1 MNLQVEWGRPV
12 QLKDATNDN
21 MIYGLDLSKITTG
34 AGVYIFGRRWGAQFE
49 ALYVG
54 KAGNVRGRV
63 KGHLNNL
70 RLMQHLRNAKAGK
83 RIVLAARLVTR
94 RGQKLPKSLALAE
107 RALIRYFLSEGHD
120 LVNKQGARLRRHELA
135 SSGQHPKRFFPSLM
149 YLEKAKGE

>member
-1 MNLQVEWGRPV
+1 MNLHVEWGRAI
-12 QLKDATNDN
+12 QLKDASKDN
-21 MIYGLDLSKITTG
+21 MIYGLDLGKVPQG

-54 KAGNVRGRV
+54 KAGNIRSRV

-70 RLMQHLRNAKAGK
+70 RLMQHLHNAKSGK
-83 RIVLAARLVTR
+83 RIVLAGTLLTK
-94 RGQKLPKSLALAE
+94 RGQTLPKSLALAE

-120 LVNKQGARLRRHELA
+120 LVNKQGTRLRRHELT
-135 SSGQHPKRFFPSLM
+135 SSGQHPKRFFPKLM